1 VRACLIKAVKWAGVC
16 IEEPM
21 MARLFRYR
29 RHRSKLDDRA
39 GNRASDHPSAAFD
52 EGRQQRCDQLATHDV
67 DTSWGKLGHGG

>member
-1 VRACLIKAVKWAGVC
+1 MGWGV
-16 IEEPM
+16 
-21 MARLFRYR
+21 
-29 RHRSKLDDRA
+29 HRGADDGSTVQVQAPQVELYDRA